1 MAAEPM
7 PTKPISPA
15 AYGALETALK
25 HIFWYKSDLEG
36 FIRRWAKGYPG
47 LLAGLD
53 FSGYKWRTAEEFV
66 DRLQADEGQYGKLAI
81 SLMIEVS
88 EMPSFPKL
96 KRHEDADTLIA
107 EAREAVAALKSCI
120 DRHRGLIA
128 NEARFTSDLADR
140 RAAAESRR
148 SFAQRLSELK
158 DEFLRL
164 EREPNRQKAGRE
176 FEPFLN
182 QLFRLFDL
190 DPRLSYSLPYEQIDG
205 SITYDTDVYIVE
217 AKWLKEPVEVHY
229 LGSFVEKVRHKGKNA
244 LGLYISVHGFTKGA
258 KERYAE
264 GTCFI
269 TMEGIDLFA
278 VLDGHTTLDELLS
291 RKKRHANDTGSCYY
305 PASLMMSE

>member
-1 MAAEPM
+1 M

-15 AYGALETALK
+15 AYAALETALK
-25 HIFWYKSDLEG
+25 HIFWYKRDLES
-36 FIRRWAKGYPG
+36 FIRRWATGHPA
-47 LLAGLD
+47 LVAELD
-53 FSGYKWRTAEEFV
+53 FSGYKWQTAEEFV
-66 DRLQADEGQYGKLAI
+66 GRLHADERRYGDLAFR
-81 SLMIEVS
+81 LMVEVS
-88 EMPSFPKL
+88 EMASFPKL
-96 KRHEDADTLIA
+96 KQHEDADKLIA
-107 EAREAVAALKSCI
+107 DAREAVAALKGCV

-128 NEARFTSDLADR
+128 DEARFMSELAAH
-140 RAAAESRR
+140 RAAIDNRR
-148 SFAQRLSELK
+148 SFAQRLSDLK
-158 DEFLRL
+158 AEFLRL
-164 EREPNRQKAGRE
+164 EKEPNRQKAGRE

-244 LGLYISVHGFTKGA
+244 LGLYISMHGFTKGA

-278 VLDGHTTLDELLS
+278 VLDGHIALDELLS

-305 PASLMMSE
+305 PASLIMSE

>member
-15 AYGALETALK
+15 AYGALATALK
-25 HIFWYKSDLEG
+25 HIFWYKDDLAG
-36 FIRRWAKGYPG
+36 FIRRWAKGCPE
-47 LLAGLD
+47 LLAGLN
-53 FSGYKWRTAEEFV
+53 FSGYKWQTAEEFV
-66 DRLQADEGQYGKLAI
+66 DRLQADEDRYGKLAFN
-81 SLMIEVS
+81 LMIEVA

-96 KRHEDADTLIA
+96 KRHEDADALIA
-107 EAREAVAALKSCI
+107 EARDAVAALKGCV

-128 NEARFTSDLADR
+128 DEARFTSDLADH
-140 RAAAESRR
+140 RAVVESRR
-148 SFAQRLSELK
+148 SFAQRLSDLK

-164 EREPNRQKAGRE
+164 ESEPNRQKAGRE

-244 LGLYISVHGFTKGA
+244 LGLYISVHGFTRGA